1 MEEVKNL
8 EGIRIKIDA
17 EMKML
22 ENEELDELFLLHK
35 YV

>member
-8 EGIRIKIDA
+8 GEIRIKIDA

-22 ENEELDELFLLHK
+22 ENEELDELFLSHK